1 MYFVQ
6 EMLATKKDSLK
17 GKTVVVSGSGNVAQY
32 AIEKCIQLGAKV
44 VTTSDSSGYVYD
56 EAGITQEKLEFIKD
70 LKNSR
75 RGRISEYAVKFG
87 AKFIADKK
95 PWEVKC
101 DIALPCSTQNELD
114 GASAEMLVKNG
125 AIAVGEGAN
134 MPSTPEAIEVFHKA
148 KILFSPGK
156 ASNAG

>member
-1 MYFVQ
+1 
-6 EMLATKKDSLK
+6 MLATKKDSLK